1 MQSEIILAVISG
13 ILALG
18 IILLTVR
25 LCHYKKQLRNLYKN
39 NNESASETIKAKNKI
54 TSCTDEINRLI
65 AASERECKDNYDML
79 KASGGSKAALKVSG
93 DKEITDK
100 ILTILAK
107 ASGSIKQMNEITG
120 EAVKLLSGSG
130 DKIKE
135 ASHEALLVNDEY
147 TDMDVYIS
155 DFYRTLNAVK
165 ITIIKLRD
173 SINNIN
179 TISFKAS
186 MECQR
191 AGESGR
197 GFKVA
202 ADEIRQSADNG
213 TALLNE
219 TDSGIEELSETVRI
233 IDSRFRNLEEKRNT
247 LDKAVENLSA
257 GNNCVTDKFRELLEN
272 MLLNRAYFFYENIE
286 ITQKLVNHLAS
297 NAKEFF
303 AESENKKKSYSDMAK
318 VFLNVGKTEKNIVAD
333 MEKIRMLNEDILNIV
348 GKL

>member
-1 MQSEIILAVISG
+1 MKLQSEIILAVISG

-18 IILLTVR
+18 IILLTAR

-79 KASGGSKAALKVSG
+79 KASGDSKAALKVSG

-147 TDMDVYIS
+147 TDMDVYIN

-179 TISFKAS
+179 TLSFKAS

-191 AGESGR
+191 VGESGR

-233 IDSRFRNLEEKRNT
+233 IDSRLRNLEEKRNT

-257 GNNCVTDKFRELLEN
+257 GNNCVADKFSEL
-272 MLLNRAYFFYENIE
+272 YENIE
-286 ITQKLVNHLAS
+286 ITQKLVNHLAA

-303 AESENKKKSYSDMAK
+303 EESENKKKAYSDMAK
-318 VFLNVGKTEKNIVAD
+318 VFLNVGKTEKNIAVYMA
-333 MEKIRMLNEDILNIV
+333 KIRMLNEDILNIV

>member
-79 KASGGSKAALKVSG
+79 KASGDSKAALKVSG

-147 TDMDVYIS
+147 TDMDVYIN

-179 TISFKAS
+179 TLSFKAS

-191 AGESGR
+191 VGESGR

-233 IDSRFRNLEEKRNT
+233 IDSRLRNLEEKRNT
-247 LDKAVENLSA
+247 LDKAVENLVQATTVWRIS
-257 GNNCVTDKFRELLEN
+257 
-272 MLLNRAYFFYENIE
+272 
-286 ITQKLVNHLAS
+286 LAS
-297 NAKEFF
+297 F
-303 AESENKKKSYSDMAK
+303 M
-318 VFLNVGKTEKNIVAD
+318 
-333 MEKIRMLNEDILNIV
+333 KIL
-348 GKL
+348 K

>member
-18 IILLTVR
+18 IILLTAR
-25 LCHYKKQLRNLYKN
+25 LCHYKKQLRTFYKN

-135 ASHEALLVNDEY
+135 AFHEALLVNDEY
-147 TDMDVYIS
+147 TDMDVYIN

-179 TISFKAS
+179 TISF
-186 MECQR
+186 
-191 AGESGR
+191 
-197 GFKVA
+197 
-202 ADEIRQSADNG
+202 
-213 TALLNE
+213 
-219 TDSGIEELSETVRI
+219 
-233 IDSRFRNLEEKRNT
+233 
-247 LDKAVENLSA
+247 
-257 GNNCVTDKFRELLEN
+257 
-272 MLLNRAYFFYENIE
+272 
-286 ITQKLVNHLAS
+286 
-297 NAKEFF
+297 
-303 AESENKKKSYSDMAK
+303 
-318 VFLNVGKTEKNIVAD
+318 
-333 MEKIRMLNEDILNIV
+333 
-348 GKL
+348 